1 MCHQRTDPFHLQ
13 GADETM
19 SSAAQQQNHQKIY
32 QMLKPLGFLDEAVGL
47 QVEFETLYGFININ
61 AV

>member
-19 SSAAQQQNHQKIY
+19 SSAAHQQNHQKIY
-32 QMLKPLGFLDEAVGL
+32 QMLKPLAFLDEAVWF
-47 QVEFETLYGFININ
+47 QVEF
-61 AV
+61 